1 MAFGMNRRDFVKFT
15 AEKAAGTRELNRR
28 LRDRLSLKIR
38 QQIVMAVL
46 KKKGC
51 IWLGRKDD
59 A

>member
-1 MAFGMNRRDFVKFT
+1 MADDTGDFVKFT